1 MEEEKL
7 VEHTPN
13 EETQNTDKALF
24 RKSYSA
30 LKMLNVRRLSSSRG
44 ALASLVSKPRSI
56 VVAVGRFQ
64 AASKPNCR
72 PFSSLSDPGLNLFPA
87 VPVQEEDVK
96 ISPTEI
102 PPDVKDAQLRADIRA
117 MGRVLGQVI
126 QQYEGQGEL
135 EGKIMTAMR

>member
-56 VVAVGRFQ
+56 VAIRKFQ
-64 AASKPNCR
+64 AASTPNFR